1 MSQPLVTIVTPSLNQ
16 GEFIRATI
24 ESVLAQDYPRIEYL
38 IMDGGS
44 TDQTASVAAEY
55 STRLTWI
62 SETDRGQSH
71 AINKGFLRAR
81 GDIVAWLNSDDL
93 LLPGAVAAAVAQF
106 QQAGPAGAVYGEG
119 YLMDR
124 SGLSRRRFPATE
136 RFNLWKLTY
145 LSDYILQP
153 AAFFRRPALEEVG
166 WLDESLHYAMDWDL
180 LIRLGKKFGLA
191 YTPEYLAALR
201 EYPEAKSFSGGRAR
215 LAEIRRVLERHTG
228 LHRAPGYWPHALD
241 QLQRSTMT
249 ALTRPG
255 PRWLR
260 PPAQFL
266 SLLVYAATAA
276 PIAWVALRSQGC
288 FPDGWVGRRL
298 RWMLPE
304 GHGRVAIRGLVPDH
318 PSLRGQTLAVWLEGR
333 ELARWPLG
341 PGRFEIAFEP
351 PTPAGSALQ
360 FEVRATRWRRAPPH
374 AGLGLRRLAWKIE
387 SIRSAPS
394 VRNHPSSFGF
404 PVLP

>member
-24 ESVLAQDYPRIEYL
+24 ESVLAQEYPSIEYL

-44 TDQTASVAAEY
+44 TDRTASIAAEY
-55 STRLTWI
+55 STRLVWT
-62 SETDRGQSH
+62 SDKDRGQSH

-93 LLPGAVAAAVAQF
+93 LLPGAVAAAVRAL
-106 QQAGPAGAVYGEG
+106 QQAEPAGAVYGEG
-119 YLMDR
+119 YLTDR
-124 SGLSRRRFPATE
+124 SGLSRRRFPATD

-153 AAFFRRPALEEVG
+153 AAFFRRAALETVG

-215 LAEIRRVLERHTG
+215 VAEIRRVLERHTG
-228 LHRAPGYWPHALD
+228 LRRAPGYWTHALD
-241 QLQRSTMT
+241 QLQHSGMA
-249 ALTRPG
+249 ALSGPSPG
-255 PRWLR
+255 WLA

-266 SLLVYAATAA
+266 SLLVYVATAA
-276 PIAWVALRSQGC
+276 PIAWVARRSQGC

-304 GHGRVAIRGLVPDH
+304 GQGKVAIRGFVPDRS
-318 PSLRGQTLAVWLEGR
+318 SLRGQTLAAWLEGR
-333 ELARWPLG
+333 QLARWPLG
-341 PGRFEIAFEP
+341 PGSFEVTFELRSSP
-351 PTPAGSALQ
+351 GTALQ
-360 FEVRATRWRRAPPH
+360 FEVRASHWCHAPLH
-374 AGLGLRRLAWKIE
+374 GELGLRRLAWKIE
-387 SIRSAPS
+387 SIRSEPA
-394 VRNHPSSFGF
+394 
-404 PVLP
+404 

>member
-191 YTPEYLAALR
+191 
-201 EYPEAKSFSGGRAR
+201 
-215 LAEIRRVLERHTG
+215 
-228 LHRAPGYWPHALD
+228 
-241 QLQRSTMT
+241 
-249 ALTRPG
+249 
-255 PRWLR
+255 
-260 PPAQFL
+260 
-266 SLLVYAATAA
+266 
-276 PIAWVALRSQGC
+276 
-288 FPDGWVGRRL
+288 
-298 RWMLPE
+298 
-304 GHGRVAIRGLVPDH
+304 
-318 PSLRGQTLAVWLEGR
+318 
-333 ELARWPLG
+333 
-341 PGRFEIAFEP
+341 
-351 PTPAGSALQ
+351 
-360 FEVRATRWRRAPPH
+360 
-374 AGLGLRRLAWKIE
+374 
-387 SIRSAPS
+387 
-394 VRNHPSSFGF
+394 
-404 PVLP
+404 

>member
-124 SGLSRRRFPATE
+124 SGLSRRRFPRYGA
-136 RFNLWKLTY
+136 
-145 LSDYILQP
+145 LQP
-153 AAFFRRPALEEVG
+153 LETDLFVRLHSAAGR
-166 WLDESLHYAMDWDL
+166 L
-180 LIRLGKKFGLA
+180 LPPSRFGG
-191 YTPEYLAALR
+191 
-201 EYPEAKSFSGGRAR
+201 S
-215 LAEIRRVLERHTG
+215 
-228 LHRAPGYWPHALD
+228 W
-241 QLQRSTMT
+241 
-249 ALTRPG
+249 
-255 PRWLR
+255 
-260 PPAQFL
+260 
-266 SLLVYAATAA
+266 
-276 PIAWVALRSQGC
+276 
-288 FPDGWVGRRL
+288 
-298 RWMLPE
+298 
-304 GHGRVAIRGLVPDH
+304 
-318 PSLRGQTLAVWLEGR
+318 
-333 ELARWPLG
+333 LAR
-341 PGRFEIAFEP
+341 
-351 PTPAGSALQ
+351 
-360 FEVRATRWRRAPPH
+360 
-374 AGLGLRRLAWKIE
+374 
-387 SIRSAPS
+387 
-394 VRNHPSSFGF
+394 
-404 PVLP
+404 

>member
-1 MSQPLVTIVTPSLNQ
+1 MSLPLVTIVTPSLNQ

-38 IMDGGS
+38 IQDGGS
-44 TDQTASVAAEY
+44 TDQTASIAAEY
-55 STRLTWI
+55 STRLAWI
-62 SETDRGQSH
+62 SEKDRGQSH

-106 QQAGPAGAVYGEG
+106 QHAGPAAAVYGEG

-166 WLDESLHYAMDWDL
+166 WLDESLHYTMDWDL

-215 LAEIRRVLERHTG
+215 IAEIRRVLERHTG
-228 LHRAPGYWPHALD
+228 MRRAPGYWTHSLD
-241 QLQRSTMT
+241 QLQRSAMA

-255 PRWLR
+255 PRWLG

-276 PIAWVALRSQGC
+276 PIAWVARRSQGC

-298 RWMLPE
+298 RWMLPD
-304 GHGRVAIRGLVPDH
+304 GHGRAAICGFVPDH

-333 ELARWPLG
+333 ELARWPVG
-341 PGRFEIAFEP
+341 PGSFEIAFEL

-360 FEVRATRWRRAPPH
+360 FEVRATRWRRAPLD

-387 SIRSAPS
+387 SIRSEPA
-394 VRNHPSSFGF
+394 
-404 PVLP
+404 